1 MNRPTHLISHYYCTI
16 KRDIPGGGMSFR
28 RAPFS
33 SMVPQHSF
41 FQSNPGR
48 PVSRFSPFSNQR
60 SYISFSS
67 VVSCSLKPQT
77 PMYLRPATFRAELS
91 ELKRWHLWAEAL
103 ASSVG
108 SSFLVQDN
116 GPDSTLL
123 HRELNWLIEDAV
135 ETPEALSP
143 NYHADDT
150 AVSLRACLDDL
161 YSLWKQRIE
170 VRRPFQYLVGCE
182 HWRDLVLGVQ
192 EGVLIPRPET
202 ELIVDL
208 VSDAFEKDDQL
219 RNGVWADLGTGS
231 GALAIGLARVLSPS
245 ALVVAVDLSPVAV
258 AVASANVQRY
268 NLQSKVKVKQGSW
281 FEPLKDEGRG
291 LDGVVS
297 NPPYIAS
304 QQVAGLQSEV
314 AKHEPKLALDGGS
327 DGLDCL
333 LHLCK
338 GAASVLKPGGFFAFE
353 TNGEEQ
359 SKFLGQY
366 LERVHKGAFSDVK
379 IVPDFRGIHRFIT
392 GFRTE

>member
-1 MNRPTHLISHYYCTI
+1 
-16 KRDIPGGGMSFR
+16 
-28 RAPFS
+28 
-33 SMVPQHSF
+33 MVPQHTF

-48 PVSRFSPFSNQR
+48 PVSRFSPFSHQR
-60 SYISFSS
+60 RHISSSS

-77 PMYLRPATFRAELS
+77 PMSLRPATFRAELS
-91 ELKRWHLWAEAL
+91 ELKRWHLWAESL

-123 HRELNWLIEDAV
+123 LRELNWLIEDAV
-135 ETPEALSP
+135 ETPEALSS
-143 NYHADDT
+143 NSHADGT

-219 RNGVWADLGTGS
+219 RNGLWADLGTGS

-268 NLQSKVKVKQGSW
+268 NLQVLPNV
-281 FEPLKDEGRG
+281 
-291 LDGVVS
+291 
-297 NPPYIAS
+297 Y
-304 QQVAGLQSEV
+304 
-314 AKHEPKLALDGGS
+314 S
-327 DGLDCL
+327 DQT
-333 LHLCK
+333 
-338 GAASVLKPGGFFAFE
+338 S
-353 TNGEEQ
+353 
-359 SKFLGQY
+359 
-366 LERVHKGAFSDVK
+366 
-379 IVPDFRGIHRFIT
+379 
-392 GFRTE
+392 